1 MYAGI
6 GHSIPHDDDDSS
18 SDFAVFAALLLA

>member
-6 GHSIPHDDDDSS
+6 GHNIPHDNDDSS
-18 SDFAVFAALLLA
+18 SAFAVFAALLLA